1 MEIAYFAGGCFW
13 GIEYE
18 FQKIKGVIDTDVGFM
33 GGNVKNPTYKEVYT
47 DNTGHA
53 ETVKVVYDEKI
64 VTYRELLEEFFKMH
78 DPTTLNRQGED
89 IGTRYRSEIFY
100 TNENQKKEAEEF
112 INYIESIKLYPEKVI
127 TKISKA
133 TEFYI
138 AEEYHQNYKVKI
150 YKKKLFFHRAFRI
163 TIILITFFIL
173 IFIKLYLS

>member
-18 FQKIKGVIDTDVGFM
+18 FQRIKGVIDTEVGFM
-33 GGNVKNPTYKEVYT
+33 GGHVKNPTYKEVYT

-53 ETVKVVYDEKI
+53 ETVKVIYDENI

-78 DPTTLNRQGED
+78 DPTSLNKQGKD
-89 IGTRYRSEIFY
+89 NGTRYRSEIFY
-100 TNENQKKEAEEF
+100 TNENQKKEANEF
-112 INYIESIKLYPEKVI
+112 IRYIEDIKLYSKKIV

-133 TEFYI
+133 NDFYP

-150 YKKKLFFHRAFRI
+150 YKKKRFLHRTFRI
-163 TIILITFFIL
+163 TVILITFFL
-173 IFIKLYLS
+173 LVFIKLYLS